1 MAAKL
6 SAVEARARDS
16 DFVDQCSL
24 WGLQERLPLR
34 WSTPPNV
41 PPSPKR
47 RYRSHYVYP
56 SPGSG
61 PVLGWE
67 DLLDPAAWAHLSDF
81 DLVLCLVD
89 FSGLRPVLAQRL
101 GWTSARG
108 WCPFDPVSMFLLQG
122 WQIVNGWNRTQTLSN
137 LADPRYADYAERF
150 GFEEGV
156 YPTEGGM
163 RYFLTALG
171 RHSEVSGDTVVVD
184 VDEEG
189 TIEVAIQY
197 LNQLL
202 VGAVT
207 LICEAGLLSPEAW
220 SQALVCPD
228 GLLHH
233 AASRLRCA
241 SVQESCYQPTNP
253 DNPRPCPA
261 QGKERQGCDCD
272 TLACADACRHATPR
286 DAEARFVWYSGS
298 NQPESSPNRSTDPT
312 QMNKK
317 KNGEPCYGY
326 RSLPLLL
333 ADPNRRFHLA
343 LLEDFLAANEREE
356 VPGTALLLQLPLFYP
371 DPSPGSGQALRLDAV
386 AGDAGF
392 GYDVFLH
399 TVYTLGAKRVVD
411 LRAHTT
417 DRDKAEWPMR
427 GYDDR
432 GRPVCPF
439 GYAFT
444 ANGFDASRQRYKW
457 FCGQACLHGT
467 EPLVSL
473 AGVIYPPNECPH
485 QEPTRPYGNI
495 LNLGERFANDSIRLV
510 RDLPVGSTAW
520 KRLYHRAR
528 NASEARNATFEHWYL
543 KRLPVCGGLRG
554 KAFTYLADTWAT
566 LTTLA
571 RLVREATFATA

>member
-1 MAAKL
+1 MAANL
-6 SAVEARARDS
+6 SAVEARAQDS
-16 DFVDQCSL
+16 DFVDRCSL

-34 WSTPPNV
+34 WPTPSHV

-47 RYRSHYVYP
+47 RYRSHYAYR
-56 SPGSG
+56 
-61 PVLGWE
+61 GWE

-81 DLVLCLVD
+81 DLVLRLVD

-101 GWTSARG
+101 GWTSPRG

-122 WQIVNGWNRTQTLSN
+122 WQIVNGWNRTQTLN
-137 LADPRYADYAERF
+137 HLADPRYADYAQRF

-156 YPTEGGM
+156 YPTEGGL

-171 RHSEVSGDTVVVD
+171 RHSEVDGDTVMVD
-184 VDEEG
+184 LGEG
-189 TIEVAIQY
+189 ETTEVAVQY

-202 VGAVT
+202 AGAVT
-207 LICEAGLLSPEAW
+207 LIREAGLLSSQAW

-228 GLLHH
+228 GMLHQ
-233 AASRLRCA
+233 AASRLRCT
-241 SVQESCYQPTNP
+241 SVQESCYRPTSP
-253 DNPRPCPA
+253 DDPRPCPA
-261 QGKERQGCDCD
+261 QEKERQGCDCD
-272 TLACADACRHATPR
+272 TLACADACRYATPW
-286 DAEARFVWYSGS
+286 DAAARFVWYTGS
-298 NQPESSPNRSTDPT
+298 NQPESSPNQPSEVA
-312 QMNKK
+312 NKK
-317 KNGEPCYGY
+317 KDGKPCYGY

-333 ADPNRRFHLA
+333 ADPDRRFHLT
-343 LLEDFLAANEREE
+343 LLADFLAANEREE
-356 VPGTALLLQLPLFYP
+356 VPGTALLLQLPRFYP
-371 DPSPGSGQALRLDAV
+371 DLHLDAV

-392 GYDVFLH
+392 GYEVFLH
-399 TVYTLGAKRVVD
+399 AVYTLGARRVVD

-417 DRDKAEWPMR
+417 DRDKAEWLVR

-432 GRPVCPF
+432 GRPVCPY

-444 ANGFDASRQRYKW
+444 ANGFDARRQRYKW

-473 AGVIYPPNECPH
+473 AGVSYPPRECPH
-485 QEPTRPYGNI
+485 QKPTRPYGQI

-510 RDLPVGSTAW
+510 RDVPVGSTAW
-520 KRLYHRAR
+520 KCLYHRAR
-528 NASEARNATFEHWYL
+528 NASEARNATFEHWDL
-543 KRLPVCGGLRG
+543 KRLPVYGGLRG
-554 KAFTYLADTWAT
+554 KALTYLADTWTT